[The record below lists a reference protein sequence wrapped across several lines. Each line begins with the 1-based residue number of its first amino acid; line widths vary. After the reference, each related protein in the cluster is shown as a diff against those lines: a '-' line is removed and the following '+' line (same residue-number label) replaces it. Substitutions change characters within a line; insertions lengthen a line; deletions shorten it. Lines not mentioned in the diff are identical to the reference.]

1 MATKT
6 NEQRKAEES
15 ITTAKSY
22 AARLL
27 LAIEGI
33 KKQSSKMWYW
43 GQKGEMDK
51 AENAI
56 KEAQKALAKLRYSET
71 GL

>member
-15 ITTAKSY
+15 ITTAKAY
-22 AARLL
+22 AKILL
-27 LAIEGI
+27 LTIDEI
-33 KKQSSKMWYW
+33 KRSSYKMHYW
-43 GQKGEMDK
+43 GQKAEMDR
-51 AENAI
+51 AEKAI
-56 KEAQKALAKLRYSET
+56 KEAQTALLKLRYSET

>member
-6 NEQRKAEES
+6 NEQRRAEES
-15 ITTAKSY
+15 ITTAKTY

-27 LAIEGI
+27 LAIELI